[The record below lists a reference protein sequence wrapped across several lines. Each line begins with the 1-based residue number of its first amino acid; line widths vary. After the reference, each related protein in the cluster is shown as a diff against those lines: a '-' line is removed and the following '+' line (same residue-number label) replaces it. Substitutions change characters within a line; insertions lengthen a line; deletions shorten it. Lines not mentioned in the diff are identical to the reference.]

1 MLSVRPTA
9 TKPRAV
15 SQQKQKGS
23 NAQRDHPQDDHDEE
37 EDLIEQ
43 LNRKLSNVTLNPPSA
58 IPDEMN
64 LSDISTMVNCESFLF
79 FFFFFVP
86 LNQPRS
92 ETNERAF
99 SGTAASAVK
108 ENARVIDKLRQGER
122 RTVRPHLH
130 SPCRAVDAFLFLFS

>member
-1 MLSVRPTA
+1 MLSLRPTA

-64 LSDISTMVNCESFLF
+64 LSDISTMVNCE
-79 FFFFFVP
+79 
-86 LNQPRS
+86 
-92 ETNERAF
+92 AF
-99 SGTAASAVK
+99 TLISRGAKRT
-108 ENARVIDKLRQGER
+108 NAR
-122 RTVRPHLH
+122 
-130 SPCRAVDAFLFLFS
+130 FLLQQQQ